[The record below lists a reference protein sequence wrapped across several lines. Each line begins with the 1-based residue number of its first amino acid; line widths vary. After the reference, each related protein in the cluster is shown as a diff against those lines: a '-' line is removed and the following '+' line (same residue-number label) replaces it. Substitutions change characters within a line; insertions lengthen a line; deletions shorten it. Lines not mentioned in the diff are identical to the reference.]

1 MSSEPLLWKGTPS
14 QVLNLPALLLGV
26 LVAAAVTVA
35 ALLTTF
41 VAGPLV
47 IPVIAAAW
55 VVCLFPWLCR
65 TVSTRFNNYELTS
78 ERLRHASGV
87 FSRSIDVLELYR
99 VKDMRQELPLHYRIF
114 GLSRILLETS
124 DRSTPFVVLD
134 GIRGGADLADLIRR
148 QVEIM
153 RDKKRVRE
161 VDFEDDEDGL
171 E

>member
-14 QVLNLPALLLGV
+14 QVLNLPSLLLGI
-26 LVAAAVTVA
+26 LVAAAITAA

-55 VVCLFPWLCR
+55 VVCLFPWLCK
-65 TVSTRFNNYELTS
+65 SIATRFDNYELTG
-78 ERLRHASGV
+78 ERLKHARGV

-99 VKDMRQELPLHYRIF
+99 VKDMRQEMPFHYRIF

-124 DRSTPFVVLD
+124 DRSTPVVVLD
-134 GIRGGADLADLIRR
+134 GIHGGGEVADLVRR
-148 QVEIM
+148 HVEIM

-161 VDFEDDEDGL
+161 VDFEDDDDGM